1 MSDDQ
6 VLIVEDEAFIA
17 VSLQKKLESFGYIV
31 TDTATTGEEAIEKGI
46 STRPD
51 LVLMDIVLKGEM
63 DGITAAK
70 RIWDQFKIPII
81 YLSAHGDEK
90 NLTRAKTTSPFGYL
104 LKPFNDRELQITIEL
119 ALYKKGLEKR
129 VFERDRWYS
138 TILKCLGEAVI
149 TVGTNFSILYLNS
162 EAENIFGIK
171 RSDIIGKH
179 LSDLGA
185 ITEKKTSLEL
195 NDMVKNVLSDR
206 SPLRKSSL
214 RFQRENEPF
223 ILDLCITSIQNEDNL
238 VMGAALIFSDK
249 TNQFSMSAE
258 LVSKEADLAEAQK
271 MVLQLLTL
279 RERQI
284 LQQIVDGQTTKEIAA
299 DLDISPRTVEFHRY
313 NLMRKLNVQDIPS
326 LVRHAIIKQMVT
338 TKQP

>member
-1 MSDDQ
+1 MSNDQ

-31 TDTATTGEEAIEKGI
+31 TDIATTGEEAIEKAI

-51 LVLMDIVLKGEM
+51 LILMDIVLKGEM

-81 YLSAHGDEK
+81 YLSAYGDEK
-90 NLTRAKTTSPFGYL
+90 NLKRAKATSPFGYL
-104 LKPFNDRELQITIEL
+104 LKPFNDRELEITIEL
-119 ALYKKGLEKR
+119 ALYKKSLEKR

-138 TILKCLGEAVI
+138 TILKSLGEAVI
-149 TVGTNFSILYLNS
+149 TVGMNYSILYLNP
-162 EAENIFGIK
+162 EAEKIFGVS
-171 RSDIIGKH
+171 RSDIIGKD
-179 LSDLGA
+179 LSELGT
-185 ITEKKTSLEL
+185 ISEKTTSIALNEMVKTVL
-195 NDMVKNVLSDR
+195 NDL
-206 SPLRKSSL
+206 SPLRKSHL
-214 RFQRENEPF
+214 KYQKENSPF
-223 ILDLCITSIQNEDNL
+223 ILDLCITSIQNDDNQ

-249 TNQFSMSAE
+249 TNQESMSAE
-258 LVSKEADLAEAQK
+258 LVSKEADLVEAQK
-271 MVLQLLTL
+271 IVLQLLTL
-279 RERQI
+279 RESQI

-338 TKQP
+338 TNQP